1 MRGSNLAALCL
12 AAVLGAA
19 STCAAAAPLS
29 DDAKREV
36 VGKAAALL
44 ADGYVYPEL
53 GRKAGASIKKSLDD
67 GAYTAIVDRSA
78 FANRLTDDLQAITH
92 DKHMRVMD
100 PEGPPPPGMPKGPPP
115 RSRGGFIRVDRLKGN
130 IGYVALS
137 GFPPP
142 GLFKDA
148 ADAAIQAVA
157 GTDALIIDMR
167 KNGGGSP
174 EAVAY
179 FCSFFFDPARPTH
192 LNDLIW
198 RDRGTETFRT
208 DSFSTVPVPTH
219 YLGKPVILITSH
231 FTFSGGEEFTNDL
244 KTQKRALIVGE
255 TTGGGANPGGAQPV
269 GAGLLLFV
277 PGGRAVNPIT
287 KTSWEGVGIAPDVAA
302 APEAAFATA
311 YKAALESAKPSATR
325 AQVRSRLAASGGE
338 VDAWTEASLQAARTG
353 PIPGGE
359 AALRAVIADA
369 AAGKPNY
376 AAMTPDFIKSAQD
389 QFGVAHT
396 DVVALG
402 VLKSVTFERVDMLG
416 SDVYRTDFEHGALEW
431 TFYVNAQGKV
441 AVAFYRKLPNAPI

>member
-1 MRGSNLAALCL
+1 
-12 AAVLGAA
+12 
-19 STCAAAAPLS
+19 
-29 DDAKREV
+29 
-36 VGKAAALL
+36 
-44 ADGYVYPEL
+44 
-53 GRKAGASIKKSLDD
+53 
-67 GAYTAIVDRSA
+67 
-78 FANRLTDDLQAITH
+78 
-92 DKHMRVMD
+92 
-100 PEGPPPPGMPKGPPP
+100 MPKGPPP
-115 RSRGGFIRVDRLKGN
+115 HSRGGFIRVDRLKGN

-402 VLKSVTFERVDMLG
+402 ALKSVTFERVDMLG
-416 SDVYRTDFEHGALEW
+416 SDVYRTDFERGALEW

>member
-1 MRGSNLAALCL
+1 MRRSIVTALCL
-12 AAVLGAA
+12 AAVLGVAQARAA
-19 STCAAAAPLS
+19 VAPLTEDAKGEVVAKAAAA
-29 DDAKREV
+29 
-36 VGKAAALL
+36 L
-44 ADGYVYPEL
+44 ADGYVYPDL
-53 GRKAGASIKKSLDD
+53 GRKAGAAIQKSLHD
-67 GAYTAIVDRSA
+67 GAYAAISDKSA

-100 PEGPPPPGMPKGPPP
+100 PEGSRPPGMPPGPPP

-130 IGYVALS
+130 IGYIALS

-148 ADAAIQAVA
+148 ADAALQAVA

-167 KNGGGSP
+167 RNGGGSP
-174 EAVAY
+174 EAVSY
-179 FCSFFFDPARPTH
+179 LCSFFFDPARPTH

-198 RDRGTETFRT
+198 RDRGTETFHT
-208 DSFSTVPVPTH
+208 DSFSTVPTPAH

-244 KTQKRALIVGE
+244 KTQKRALVVGE
-255 TTGGGANPGGAQPV
+255 TTGGGANPGGVQPV

-287 KTSWEGVGIAPDVAA
+287 KTSWEGVGVAPDVPTS
-302 APEAAFATA
+302 PEAAFATA
-311 YKAALESAKPSATR
+311 YRAALDTARPSAAR
-325 AQVRSRLAASGGE
+325 AQVRSQLEASGGE
-338 VDAWTEASLQAARTG
+338 VEAWTEASLQTARTA
-353 PIPGGE
+353 PIPGAE
-359 AALRAVIADA
+359 AALRAIIADA
-369 AAGKPNY
+369 ASGKPNY

-402 VLKSVTFERVDMLG
+402 ALKSVAFERVDMLG
-416 SDVYRTDFEHGALEW
+416 ADVYRTNFEHGALEW
-431 TFYVNAQGKV
+431 TFYVNAEGKV
-441 AVAFYRKLPNAPI
+441 AVAFYRKLPDAPV